1 MGFQVIPAINLRGGR
16 VVRLPQG
23 DRARETVIAA
33 DPLTL
38 AKRYVDEGAE
48 WLHILDLDAGRAG
61 RSANLAVIESIART
75 CALKVQAGGNV
86 RTTDDLRRLF
96 AAGVARAIVGRVTV
110 ENPFVTAIW
119 LSQFGPERL
128 VLVIEA
134 QRQAGAWR
142 VPMPATDVVA
152 ASVQVDRLAAHYARA
167 GAQQVLCTDM
177 ARDATL
183 GGFNEVLYRELH
195 RLAPGFVIQA
205 AGGVCSMDDIRKVR
219 AAGARVVVLGRALL
233 EHKFALRDA
242 LRC

>member
-23 DRARETVIAA
+23 DRARETVIAVE
-33 DPLTL
+33 PLAL
-38 AKRYVDEGAE
+38 AKRYVDEGAQ
-48 WLHILDLDAGRAG
+48 WLHILDLDGG
-61 RSANLAVIESIART
+61 HDGHFANLAVIESIART
-75 CALKVQAGGNV
+75 CALKVQAGGDV

-96 AAGVARAIVGRVTV
+96 AAGVARVLVGRVTV

-134 QRQAGAWR
+134 RQQAGAWR
-142 VPMPATDVVA
+142 VPLRGSGTES
-152 ASVQVDRLAAHYARA
+152 SVQLDRLVAHYARA

-219 AAGARVVVLGRALL
+219 AAGARGVVLGRALL

-242 LRC
+242 LKC

>member
-23 DRARETVIAA
+23 ERARETVVAA
-33 DPLTL
+33 EPLAL

-48 WLHILDLDAGRAG
+48 WLHILDLDGARTG
-61 RSANLAVIESIART
+61 RSANLSVIESIART
-75 CALKVQAGGNV
+75 CTLKVQAGGDV

-96 AAGVARAIVGRVTV
+96 AAGVARVLVGRVTV

-134 QRQAGAWR
+134 RQQAGAWR
-142 VPMPATDVVA
+142 VPVRAADVA
-152 ASVQVDRLAAHYARA
+152 DASVQLDRLAAHYARA
-167 GAQQVLCTDM
+167 GAQHVLCTDM

-219 AAGARVVVLGRALL
+219 AAGARAVVLGRALL

-242 LRC
+242 LKC